1 MHLKHSYIHGK
12 LGKYKLQ
19 NEICCLTWAIL
30 TPLPNSPSHLY
41 KQPPLS
47 GDLTIIPLS
56 LTPVQI
62 RL

>member
-1 MHLKHSYIHGK
+1 MHLKHSYIHGR

-19 NEICCLTWAIL
+19 NEICILTWGIL

-41 KQPPLS
+41 IQSPLS
-47 GDLTIIPLS
+47 GDLRIVSLPLTS
-56 LTPVQI
+56 VKT